1 LIQKI
6 KEEDAR
12 RNKFATI
19 YWESRKRK
27 GFSYDAQ
34 KPMRE
39 RNYFAAMMVN
49 EGDADG
55 PVTGHSRSYFR

>member
-34 KPMRE
+34 KQCVSE
-39 RNYFAAMMVN
+39 LFCC
-49 EGDADG
+49 DDG
-55 PVTGHSRSYFR
+55 KMKVMLMDQ